1 MRVAIAS
8 LAVVGT
14 YLFQIPIA
22 TAVPGEPFLLFFAA
36 VSGCSLAFGRAT
48 GFFTVAL
55 TSLLSLPFFEPGNSL
70 YISNAADLIEVEL
83 YAFLSAGTVLI
94 IGRVGEVLVL
104 ARQEREASAN
114 LEREKSVLL
123 TELTHRVAN
132 NFAVLSAVIRQK
144 SVCVTDPQAKTALE
158 EAVEQ
163 MSVMARIHGQL
174 CLGAMEGKSIDS
186 QIFVKALCEDILA
199 CAGNFRRLTAIEC
212 VAVSH
217 PLHVAD
223 AVPIGLIINELIVN
237 ALKYAFPE
245 GTNGRIWVSLERI
258 GTKLRLTVNDNGVG
272 PQHSVQGSGL
282 GRRLVS
288 AFAQQLAANVELKCS
303 FPGTTVSITFD
314 PDRRL
319 SHSTANRPAAAA

>member
-1 MRVAIAS
+1 MLAALGALNALPLWMRVAIAS

-94 IGRVGEVLVL
+94 IGRLGEVLVV

-174 CLGAMEGKSIDS
+174 C
-186 QIFVKALCEDILA
+186 
-199 CAGNFRRLTAIEC
+199 R
-212 VAVSH
+212 
-217 PLHVAD
+217 
-223 AVPIGLIINELIVN
+223 
-237 ALKYAFPE
+237 
-245 GTNGRIWVSLERI
+245 
-258 GTKLRLTVNDNGVG
+258 
-272 PQHSVQGSGL
+272 
-282 GRRLVS
+282 
-288 AFAQQLAANVELKCS
+288 
-303 FPGTTVSITFD
+303 
-314 PDRRL
+314 
-319 SHSTANRPAAAA
+319 